1 LITTFGIAFY
11 QSNLSTLP
19 PLQPPIKRAL
29 REEGAGKSY
38 EQELREQM
46 EYKRALEDE
55 RRRRERED
63 EERMERRTRD
73 RVHTKNPRNFFQE
86 N

>member
-1 LITTFGIAFY
+1 M
-11 QSNLSTLP
+11 
-19 PLQPPIKRAL
+19 

-73 RVHTKNPRNFFQE
+73 RVHAKFRDISFRKINFCTK
-86 N
+86 

>member
-1 LITTFGIAFY
+1 M
-11 QSNLSTLP
+11 
-19 PLQPPIKRAL
+19 

-63 EERMERRTRD
+63 EERMERRTRIGFT
-73 RVHTKNPRNFFQE
+73 RKIREISFSKINVGTK
-86 N
+86 